1 MGQFEA
7 GAGVKGVIILMMLIE
22 GDKTGAVNNTQ
33 DKL

>member
-7 GAGVKGVIILMMLIE
+7 GADVEAVMILMMVME
-22 GDKTGAVNNTQ
+22 GDKTGVANRTQ

>member
-7 GAGVKGVIILMMLIE
+7 GADVEAVMILMME
-22 GDKTGAVNNTQ
+22 GDKTGAAKSTE